1 MKTFEEFR
9 DCIIADLPGIL
20 PENFAGAEI
29 LALPMKKNS
38 KEVTGIYIRKPM
50 GYGMSGGPVF
60 YADTLYDDYQKGKEY
75 DAVIDD
81 MAHALKTSVTP
92 EVDGVLDKIKDPDGW
107 RVAAV
112 PVNSV
117 KVERFSG
124 AEIVGDI
131 AAVPYAVIDS
141 DERGMS
147 TVSITDD
154 LLAVIDKSASEILET
169 AKANMSQVATARTM
183 LEVIADMMPPGMA
196 EAMIPN
202 GSPTMVLFYGYVV
215 SASTEKQGA
224 GVVFDKSF
232 MDSVCEEY
240 ADLKNGAIVLP
251 SSTDEC
257 ILLPLNYGDPGRLAD
272 MVTNINAGFVKESMR
287 LSDSVFVYYPGV
299 GLAPMDPTL
308 SAGR

>member
-9 DCIIADLPGIL
+9 DSIVADLPGIL
-20 PENFAGAEI
+20 PKNFAGAEI
-29 LALPMKKNS
+29 SVQPMKKDS
-38 KEVTGIYIRKPM
+38 REVTGIQICKPM
-50 GYGMSGGPVF
+50 GNGMSGGPVF
-60 YADTLYDDYQKGKEY
+60 YADPLYDAYQKGKEY
-75 DAVIDD
+75 DAIIDD
-81 MAHALKTSVTP
+81 LAHALKTVVP
-92 EVDGVLDKIKDPDGW
+92 PKADGVLDKIKDPDGW

-131 AAVPYAVIDS
+131 AAVPYAVVAS

-154 LLAVIDKSASEILET
+154 LLAAIDKSASEILET
-169 AKANMSQVATARTM
+169 AKANMSQVATAKTM
-183 LEVIADMMPPGMA
+183 FEVIYSMLPPEIA
-196 EAMIPN
+196 EVIVPKD
-202 GSPTMVLFYGYVV
+202 GPTMIVV
-215 SASTEKQGA
+215 STSAKEQGA

-232 MDSVCEEY
+232 MDSVCEKY

-257 ILLPLNYGDPGRLAD
+257 ILVPLDYGDPGRLTD
-272 MVTNINAGFVKESMR
+272 MVTNINADCVEESIR
-287 LSDSVFVYYPGV
+287 LSDSVFAYYPGV
-299 GLAPMDPTL
+299 GLTPADPTL
-308 SAGR
+308 LAGR

>member
-1 MKTFEEFR
+1 MKNFEEFR
-9 DCIIADLPGIL
+9 DSVIADLPGIL

-29 LALPMKKNS
+29 SVLPMKKNS
-38 KEVTGIYIRKPM
+38 REVTGIQICKPM
-50 GYGMSGGPVF
+50 GSGMSGGPVF
-60 YADTLYDDYQKGKEY
+60 YADLLYDDYQKGKEY
-75 DAVIDD
+75 DAIIDD
-81 MAHALKTSVTP
+81 LAHALKNV
-92 EVDGVLDKIKDPDGW
+92 VLPKAKGFMDKIKDPDSW

-147 TVSITDD
+147 TVTITDG

-169 AKANMSQVATARTM
+169 AKANMSQVATAKTV
-183 LEVIADMMPPGMA
+183 LEVVYSMIPPEIA
-196 EAMIPN
+196 EAMLPN
-202 GSPTMVLFYGYVV
+202 DGPTMIVV
-215 SASTEKQGA
+215 SASTEKHGA

-232 MDSVCEEY
+232 MDSVCEKY
-240 ADLKNGAIVLP
+240 ADLKNGMIVLP

-257 ILLPLNYGDPGRLAD
+257 ILLPLDYDAVGRLTD
-272 MVTNINAGFVKESMR
+272 MVTSINADCVKESMR
-287 LSDSVFVYYPGV
+287 LSDSVFAYYPGV